1 MYLEGPENVEQ
12 LRRIGHEFRGTPLA
26 VSILEGGGKTPF
38 IPPADMHKIGF
49 NMLLYPTTLI
59 FRQTRAIQ
67 RALAD
72 LKQRKPMPKDD
83 SVSMLEFEK
92 IVDIV
97 YWKSIE
103 QSAVPLGERVR
114 QALNKVTKKVA

>member
-1 MYLEGPENVEQ
+1 MACTWKG
-12 LRRIGHEFRGTPLA
+12 RRT
-26 VSILEGGGKTPF
+26 
-38 IPPADMHKIGF
+38 
-49 NMLLYPTTLI
+49 YPTTLI

-72 LKQRKPMPKDD
+72 VKQRKPMPKND
-83 SVSMLEFEK
+83 SVTMLEFEQ

-114 QALNKVTKKVA
+114 QALNKAVKKVA